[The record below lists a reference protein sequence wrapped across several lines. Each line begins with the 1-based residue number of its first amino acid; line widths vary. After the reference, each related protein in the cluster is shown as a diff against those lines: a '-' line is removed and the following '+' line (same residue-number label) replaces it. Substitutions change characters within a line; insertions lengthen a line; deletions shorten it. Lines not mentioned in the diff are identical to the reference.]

1 MFGRIRAIIKG
12 SKSKKISPTITQPRQ
27 LKKTMEKMRSEFKQF
42 AGKKA
47 KTAKDRANVV
57 RTKKSIERMKKLD
70 KLQEKRKEGIKA
82 SKGVKD
88 MIGRGEATKVGKS
101 VFHKFVREKKAE
113 GGIAEKPIYKFK
125 DEKGNFKK
133 PKAEGKPSKIYERP
147 KAVPLKRKEMKKGG
161 RTLKPVDKEKNPGL
175 AKLPTQVRNKMG
187 YMKDGGAVKP
197 KGKVLEAIKEDYKKS
212 RPPKNSRKFGG
223 GKK

>member
-42 AGKKA
+42 AGTKA
-47 KTAKDRANVV
+47 KTAKDRANIV

-82 SKGVKD
+82 SKDVKK

-101 VFHKFVREKKAE
+101 VFHKFVRERKAE
-113 GGIAEKPIYKFK
+113 GGMMDRLPREPAQPAKPRDKRKPIEPK
-125 DEKGNFKK
+125 DEGSR
-133 PKAEGKPSKIYERP
+133 GK
-147 KAVPLKRKEMKKGG
+147 
-161 RTLKPVDKEKNPGL
+161 LKPVKPGQKGL
-175 AKLPTQVRNKMG
+175 QKLPTKVRNKMG
-187 YMKDGGAVKP
+187 YMKKGGRVKQ
-197 KGKVLEAIKEDYKKS
+197 
-212 RPPKNSRKFGG
+212 FGG

>member
-1 MFGRIRAIIKG
+1 MFGKIRALVKG

-42 AGKKA
+42 AGTKA
-47 KTAKDRANVV
+47 KTAKDRANIV

-113 GGIAEKPIYKFK
+113 GGSIRVKHPKGHPDTKVKKGDDYKGKTLKQKKKSARRFADTVQTIMAEKRSKTEGSF
-125 DEKGNFKK
+125 EKG
-133 PKAEGKPSKIYERP
+133 GK
-147 KAVPLKRKEMKKGG
+147 V
-161 RTLKPVDKEKNPGL
+161 LKPVDKKKNPGL

-187 YMKDGGAVKP
+187 YMKDGGKVK
-197 KGKVLEAIKEDYKKS
+197 
-212 RPPKNSRKFGG
+212 KFGG

>member
-57 RTKKSIERMKKLD
+57 RVKKSIERMKKLD

-82 SKGVKD
+82 SKDVKD

-101 VFHKFVREKKAE
+101 VFHKFVRERKF
-113 GGIAEKPIYKFK
+113 GGGMA
-125 DEKGNFKK
+125 G
-133 PKAEGKPSKIYERP
+133 
-147 KAVPLKRKEMKKGG
+147 
-161 RTLKPVDKEKNPGL
+161 LKPVDKKKNPGL
-175 AKLPTQVRNKMG
+175 AKLPKKVRNKMG
-187 YMKDGGAVKP
+187 YMKNG
-197 KGKVLEAIKEDYKKS
+197 GKV
-212 RPPKNSRKFGG
+212 
-223 GKK
+223 

>member
-57 RTKKSIERMKKLD
+57 RVKKSIERMKKLD

-82 SKGVKD
+82 SKDVKD

-101 VFHKFVREKKAE
+101 VFHKFVRERKF
-113 GGIAEKPIYKFK
+113 GG
-125 DEKGNFKK
+125 GMT
-133 PKAEGKPSKIYERP
+133 G
-147 KAVPLKRKEMKKGG
+147 
-161 RTLKPVDKEKNPGL
+161 LKPVDKKKNPGL
-175 AKLPTQVRNKMG
+175 AKLPTKVRNKMG
-187 YMKDGGAVKP
+187 YMKNG
-197 KGKVLEAIKEDYKKS
+197 GKV
-212 RPPKNSRKFGG
+212 
-223 GKK
+223 

>member
-57 RTKKSIERMKKLD
+57 RVKKSIERMKKLD

-101 VFHKFVREKKAE
+101 VFHKFVRERKF
-113 GGIAEKPIYKFK
+113 GG
-125 DEKGNFKK
+125 GMT
-133 PKAEGKPSKIYERP
+133 G
-147 KAVPLKRKEMKKGG
+147 
-161 RTLKPVDKEKNPGL
+161 LKPVDKKKNPGL
-175 AKLPTQVRNKMG
+175 AKLPTKVRNKMG
-187 YMKDGGAVKP
+187 YMKNG
-197 KGKVLEAIKEDYKKS
+197 GKV
-212 RPPKNSRKFGG
+212 
-223 GKK
+223 

>member
-42 AGKKA
+42 AGTKA
-47 KTAKDRANVV
+47 KTAKDRANIV

-113 GGIAEKPIYKFK
+113 GGSIRVDHPKGHPDTKVKKGDDYKGKTLKQKKKSARRFADTVQTIMAEKRSKTEGSF
-125 DEKGNFKK
+125 EKG
-133 PKAEGKPSKIYERP
+133 GK
-147 KAVPLKRKEMKKGG
+147 V
-161 RTLKPVDKEKNPGL
+161 LKPVDKKKNPGL

-187 YMKDGGAVKP
+187 YMKDGGRVK
-197 KGKVLEAIKEDYKKS
+197 
-212 RPPKNSRKFGG
+212 KFGG

>member
-42 AGKKA
+42 AGKKS

-57 RTKKSIERMKKLD
+57 RIKKSIERMKKLD

-113 GGIAEKPIYKFK
+113 GGMMDRLPREPAPKK
-125 DEKGNFKK
+125 DGLKK
-133 PKAEGKPSKIYERP
+133 PTPDQKG
-147 KAVPLKRKEMKKGG
+147 LK
-161 RTLKPVDKEKNPGL
+161 
-175 AKLPTQVRNKMG
+175 KLPEKVRNKMG
-187 YMKDGGAVKP
+187 YMKKGGRVKKFP
-197 KGKVLEAIKEDYKKS
+197 DLSGDGKVTKKDILMGRGVIKKK
-212 RPPKNSRKFGG
+212 KFGG

>member
-27 LKKTMEKMRSEFKQF
+27 LKKTMKKMRSEFKQF
-42 AGKKA
+42 AGTKA
-47 KTAKDRANVV
+47 KTAKDRANIV

-113 GGIAEKPIYKFK
+113 GG
-125 DEKGNFKK
+125 
-133 PKAEGKPSKIYERP
+133 
-147 KAVPLKRKEMKKGG
+147 
-161 RTLKPVDKEKNPGL
+161 RTGLKPVDKEKNPGL
-175 AKLPTQVRNKMG
+175 AKLPTKVRNKMG
-187 YMKDGGAVKP
+187 YMKDGGKVK
-197 KGKVLEAIKEDYKKS
+197 
-212 RPPKNSRKFGG
+212 KFGG

>member
-42 AGKKA
+42 AGKKS

-57 RTKKSIERMKKLD
+57 RIKKSIERMKKLD

-113 GGIAEKPIYKFK
+113 GG
-125 DEKGNFKK
+125 
-133 PKAEGKPSKIYERP
+133 
-147 KAVPLKRKEMKKGG
+147 
-161 RTLKPVDKEKNPGL
+161 RTGLKPVDKKKNPGL
-175 AKLPTQVRNKMG
+175 AKLPTKVRNKMG
-187 YMKDGGAVKP
+187 YMKDGGRVK
-197 KGKVLEAIKEDYKKS
+197 
-212 RPPKNSRKFGG
+212 KFGG